1 MNQIINLKF
10 ILFLLLSL
18 LFLALNSIFCKFAL
32 SNNFIDAFS
41 FTMYRI
47 LFGAITLILIYL
59 YKRKKLHFSIKTNW
73 LSSLML
79 FSYAICFSY
88 SFLNIEAGVGTL
100 LLFAVVQLVMV
111 IFSLFHKEKI
121 NLQKITGI
129 FLAMSGLI
137 YLLYPKQSFELSLF
151 HAFLMIIAGVSWAV
165 YTVLGKKSSDSLYN
179 TTDNFAKAIVFVVI
193 VYILFSPE
201 NSFVSEKGIFLA
213 FISGSLTS
221 AIGYLLWY
229 EVLPKMQLITAGII
243 QLFVPV
249 ISIVISIVFLNESLT
264 ITLFLSTVMIFAGIL
279 LTIFSKK
286 KS

>member
-1 MNQIINLKF
+1 MNQILNIKF
-10 ILFLLLSL
+10 IFFLLLAL
-18 LFLALNSIFCKFAL
+18 LFLALNSIFCKLAL

-41 FTMYRI
+41 FTMYRV

-59 YKRKKLHFSIKTNW
+59 YKRKKLHFSTKTNW

-79 FSYAICFSY
+79 FLYAICFSY

-121 NLQKITGI
+121 NLQKIAGI
-129 FLAMSGLI
+129 FLAMAGLI

-179 TTDNFAKAIVFVVI
+179 TTDNFTKALIFVGI
-193 VYILFSPE
+193 FYLIFTPE
-201 NSFVSEKGIFLA
+201 NSFTTNKGILLA
-213 FISGSLTS
+213 FISGSITS
-221 AIGYLLWY
+221 AVGYLLWY
-229 EVLPKMQLITAGII
+229 EILPKMQLITAGII
-243 QLFVPV
+243 QLFVPI
-249 ISIVISIVFLNESLT
+249 ISIVVSIVFLNESLT
-264 ITLFLSTVMIFAGIL
+264 MTLFLSTVIIFTGIL

-286 KS
+286 A

>member
-1 MNQIINLKF
+1 MNQIINFKF
-10 ILFLLLSL
+10 IIFLLLSL
-18 LFLALNSIFCKFAL
+18 LFLALNSIFCKLAL

-41 FTMYRI
+41 FTMYRV
-47 LFGAITLILIYL
+47 LFGSITLILIYL
-59 YKRKKLHFSIKTNW
+59 YKRKKLQFSIKKNW

-121 NLQKITGI
+121 IFQKIAGMV
-129 FLAMSGLI
+129 LAMAGLI

-151 HAFLMIIAGVSWAV
+151 HAFLMIIAGISWAV

-179 TTDNFAKAIVFVVI
+179 TTDNFTKALIFVVI
-193 VYILFSPE
+193 FYLLFSPE
-201 NSFVSEKGIFLA
+201 NSFISEKGIILA

-249 ISIVISIVFLNESLT
+249 ISIVISIVFLNENLT
-264 ITLFLSTVMIFAGIL
+264 FTLFLSTVIIFAGIL

-286 KS
+286 VS